1 MWTIGTAWFDVAT
14 FMSLYVVGVILFGHF
29 EFHKPRGAA
38 CSRQRCSLPCSC
50 RSFTALGALSRGLD
64 ADL

>member
-29 EFHKPRGAA
+29 EFHKPAWRRLLKAA
-38 CSRQRCSLPCSC
+38 LFLAMFLSLFHGFG
-50 RSFTALGALSRGLD
+50 RAVAW
-64 ADL
+64 A